1 MKIDLSKMQ
10 KKVDNVMNV
19 FNNIV
24 KELSTQI
31 GELNKGIESNN
42 QTINNAT
49 VENILYAEKI
59 KEYETLKNKVEA
71 IIK

>member
-1 MKIDLSKMQ
+1 MRIDLSKMQ

-31 GELNKGIESNN
+31 GELDKGIESNN
-42 QTINNAT
+42 KIISTA
-49 VENILYAEKI
+49 VEENKLYAEKI
-59 KEYETLKNKVEA
+59 KEYETLKNKVES

>member
-1 MKIDLSKMQ
+1 MRIDLSKMQ
-10 KKVDNVMNV
+10 KKVDKVMDV

-31 GELNKGIESNN
+31 GELDKGIESNN
-42 QTINNAT
+42 QIISTA
-49 VENILYAEKI
+49 VEENKLYAEKI
-59 KEYETLKNKVEA
+59 KEYETLKHKVES